1 MHKRDI
7 YEEDCVVHCT
17 DKDKDL
23 DAMILD
29 FRPEKYMKIII
40 SQEIRVTMQFVSKH
54 KIYVG
59 SAHGLE
65 FTTKGPKLLN

>member
-1 MHKRDI
+1 MYNREI

-23 DAMILD
+23 PAMILD
-29 FRPEKYMKIII
+29 HKPEKFMKIAVAG
-40 SQEIRVTMQFVSKH
+40 EIRVTMTYVERH